1 MDVEPV
7 RGLKEQRSRK
17 GRDEASIDRI
27 GLSSNKQTRRKVSKQ
42 VGDASERTFGRRIAT
57 GSVSKEPENQRH
69 TEQHESRPYDAPE
82 CDRPGLAAYQP
93 EVINKQSAYDDEN
106 R

>member
-1 MDVEPV
+1 M
-7 RGLKEQRSRK
+7 G
-17 GRDEASIDRI
+17 
-27 GLSSNKQTRRKVSKQ
+27 RKVSKL

-57 GSVSKEPENQRH
+57 ESVSTEPENQRH